1 MSEDNEQM
9 DAAAEARL
17 KRKNKAL
24 GLTLFGLV
32 LLIGI
37 VSFFKIDI
45 ATP

>member
-1 MSEDNEQM
+1 MSEDNLHM

-24 GLTLFGLV
+24 GLALFGLV

-37 VSFFKIDI
+37 VSYFKIDI